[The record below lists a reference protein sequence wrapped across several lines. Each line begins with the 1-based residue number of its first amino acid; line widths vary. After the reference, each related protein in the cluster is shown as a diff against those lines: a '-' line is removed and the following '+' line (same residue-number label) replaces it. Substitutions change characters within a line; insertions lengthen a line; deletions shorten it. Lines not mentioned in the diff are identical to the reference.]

1 MSHSKMASFGAL
13 TTVSDRGS
21 SICGGTPTKR

>member
-13 TTVSDRGS
+13 ITVSDRGS
-21 SICGGTPTKR
+21 SICGETPTVR